1 MSGLVSMVVPVYNEG
16 ENLPEL
22 IRRCLA
28 VGAALGSR
36 YELVLVD
43 DGSSDSSASIIRSSV
58 EKHQA
63 NIVGVFLNRNYGQH
77 AAVFAGLAE
86 ARGSVVVTLDADL
99 QNPPEEIPKL
109 IASIEAGNDVVA
121 GVRSARNDSWLRVRS
136 SRAMNALMRRLTGI
150 AVTDY
155 GCMLR
160 AYRRDV
166 VDVMLQC
173 RERTAYVPALANAFA
188 SSVDEVVVEHAERAA
203 GRSKYDALKLLN
215 LYFDLLVT
223 TTTTPLRFM
232 SFVGAAFALIG
243 ALSGLMLLT
252 LRLVY
257 GSQWAADG
265 VLTVFAGIF
274 LLMGVQLLGLGVIGE
289 YVGRISRD
297 VQGRPRYVVSQV
309 VRHTSPLEKPSVLA
323 SLGEVRK

>member
-1 MSGLVSMVVPVYNEG
+1 MSELVSMVVPVYNES

-28 VGAALGSR
+28 AGAGFGSR
-36 YELVLVD
+36 FEVVLVD
-43 DGSSDSSASIIRSSV
+43 DGSSDNSAAIIRSNV
-58 EKHQA
+58 EQHKA

-86 ARGSVVVTLDADL
+86 ARGDVVVTLDADL

-109 IASIEAGNDVVA
+109 LESIAAGNDVVA
-121 GVRSARNDSWLRVRS
+121 GVRALRNDSWLRVRS

-160 AYRRDV
+160 AYRRDI

-173 RERTAYVPALANAFA
+173 RERTAYIPALANAFA

-203 GRSKYDALKLLN
+203 GRSKYDLLKLLN

-232 SFVGAAFALIG
+232 SFAGAAFALIG
-243 ALSGLMLLT
+243 ALAGLSLLI

-257 GSQWAADG
+257 GAQWAADG

-309 VRHTSPLEKPSVLA
+309 ARHTPPQEKSAVLA